1 VLMTNVDIE
10 EALDKGKLKIEGFD
24 AGCLQGTSYDARI
37 GAQVH
42 ISNSEESVT
51 FDDQRKTARL
61 QPGEFALLIT
71 HERFQLPLD
80 MAANIGP
87 KTYFTRKGLI
97 LLAGL
102 QVDPGFKGAL
112 ALAVF
117 NSSPKTIMLEHMQ
130 EICTLQFFQLKAP
143 ATAAAPVNRDLEQ
156 GNVPRV
162 DKDYFRE
169 LETQSLTEV
178 GKDLRNLAA
187 NVNLLTENV
196 DALSRKLTENV
207 EILSTRLTEN
217 VEALSKNISELR
229 QSVAELRRIVWS
241 LVLAMI
247 PVLLGIA
254 FQLFFR

>member
-1 VLMTNVDIE
+1 MLMTDVE
-10 EALDKGKLKIEGFD
+10 VQEALRQGKLVIEGFEV
-24 AGCLQGTSYDARI
+24 ACLQGTSYDARI
-37 GAQVH
+37 GSQIH
-42 ISNSEESVT
+42 ISNAEESIT
-51 FDDQRKTARL
+51 FDGKTKTARL

-71 HERFQLPLD
+71 HERLQLPLD

-117 NSSPKTIMLEHMQ
+117 NSSPKTIVLEHMQ
-130 EICTLQFFQLKAP
+130 EICSLQFFQLNSA
-143 ATAAAPVNRDLEQ
+143 ATAAPPVNRDLEQ
-156 GNVPRV
+156 GRIPRV

-187 NVNLLTENV
+187 NVNQ
-196 DALSRKLTENV
+196 
-207 EILSTRLTEN
+207 LTEN
-217 VEALSKNISELR
+217 VEALSNRLSENVATLSG
-229 QSVAELRRIVWS
+229 SVAELRRYFFY
-241 LVLAMI
+241 LVLALI
-247 PVLLGIA
+247 PVLLGVA

>member
-1 VLMTNVDIE
+1 MTDGAVK
-10 EALDKGKLKIEGFD
+10 EALDRGKLVIEGFE
-24 AGCLQGTSYDARI
+24 AACLRGTSYDVRI
-37 GAQVH
+37 GSQVH
-42 ISNSEESVT
+42 ISNSEESIT
-51 FDDQRKTARL
+51 FDDGRKTARL

-71 HERFQLPLD
+71 HEQFKVPLD

-117 NSSPKTIMLEHMQ
+117 NSSPKTIVLEHMQ
-130 EICTLQFFQLKAP
+130 EICSLQFFQLNSAATVAP
-143 ATAAAPVNRDLEQ
+143 PVNRELEQ
-156 GNVPRV
+156 GRIPRV

-187 NVNLLTENV
+187 NVSQLTENV
-196 DALSRKLTENV
+196 QTLSN
-207 EILSTRLTEN
+207 RLTEN
-217 VEALSKNISELR
+217 VTTLSGNIDQLR
-229 QSVAELRRIVWS
+229 QSVAELRS
-241 LVLAMI
+241 YLVYAMI
-247 PVLLGIA
+247 PALLGIALVLLGVA